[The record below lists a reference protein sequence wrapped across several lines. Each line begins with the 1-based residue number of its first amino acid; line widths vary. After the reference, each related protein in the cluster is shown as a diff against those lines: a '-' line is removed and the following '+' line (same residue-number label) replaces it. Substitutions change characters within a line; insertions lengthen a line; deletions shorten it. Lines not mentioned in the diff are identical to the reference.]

1 MTNFNQS
8 QAVSHPFRIIE
19 MKQSDSSATTGGHTF
34 NTRPVQAKM
43 TMPFLGSWVKEKDNL
58 DDAGSMEARSEP
70 LKRL

>member
-1 MTNFNQS
+1 
-8 QAVSHPFRIIE
+8 